1 MSEELE
7 VARNRYHPERFGR
20 RVILL
25 FVCESPPSVSR
36 FFYFR
41 NSVLYFATFC
51 AFSRVFGVGEP
62 GFLDFFAGMGCY
74 VYDLF
79 EEPGKRVDEVSREEL
94 FLARE
99 RLAGF
104 LRRERPRLVVVT
116 PKRVAERVNVRALAR
131 VEGFRVL
138 PFPRGRFFT
147 WYVDG
152 LAEFLE
158 TCKSVLKRV

>member
-1 MSEELE
+1 MFRDNYFEIMSEELE
-7 VARNRYHPERFGR
+7 VVRDRYYPGRFRR

-62 GFLDFFAGMGCY
+62 EFLDFFAGMGCY

-79 EEPGKRVDEVSREEL
+79 EEPGKKVDKVSGEEL

-104 LRRERPRLVVVT
+104 LR
-116 PKRVAERVNVRALAR
+116 
-131 VEGFRVL
+131 
-138 PFPRGRFFT
+138 
-147 WYVDG
+147 
-152 LAEFLE
+152 
-158 TCKSVLKRV
+158 

>member
-1 MSEELE
+1 
-7 VARNRYHPERFGR
+7 
-20 RVILL
+20 
-25 FVCESPPSVSR
+25 
-36 FFYFR
+36 
-41 NSVLYFATFC
+41 
-51 AFSRVFGVGEP
+51 VGEP
-62 GFLDFFAGMGCY
+62 EFLDFFAGMGCY

-79 EEPGKRVDEVSREEL
+79 EEPGKKVGKVSGEEL

-116 PKRVAERVNVRALAR
+116 PKRITERMDVRALAR

-147 WYVDG
+147 WYVDE
-152 LAEFLE
+152 LVEFLE
-158 TCKSVLKRV
+158 TYKSVLKKV